1 MCFIYC
7 YVELYIVYRL
17 LLLSLLFAFY
27 AGVSDELGMAEKE
40 VCGMHD
46 ADKLGQSAVGA
57 LVRSKHKVAVNPFPQ
72 GQALLKKAHAVAV
85 HFNYSNRQ

>member
-1 MCFIYC
+1 MLF
-7 YVELYIVYRL
+7 L
-17 LLLSLLFAFY
+17 LVLIFFY

-40 VCGMHD
+40 VCGMHV

-57 LVRSKHKVAVNPFPQ
+57 LVRLRNKVPVSPFPQ

-85 HFNYSNRQ
+85 HFSYSNRQT